1 MNYPDGII
9 HLMLRIFPLLVILLA
24 QASLLTSYLVN
35 LFMPGVAWAVSPEPV
50 EGPAAELTIQV
61 EPRDEIIQRPS
72 QRLSEL
78 EELLSAQ
85 DPGSVFLNPIKHAI
99 RNARGAGV
107 SLETIVLL
115 ILLPALASF
124 IAAARHLIG
133 LRGFGIFLP
142 VALSIV
148 FVAIGPVLGLGLFL
162 LIVAASTLLR
172 LFLRK
177 LRLKLQYLP
186 RMALILWFVVLSV
199 FVVLFFAP
207 LIPELGVL
215 EVSIFPVLFLVL
227 LAEDFTRVQIG
238 KSIGVAVTLTSET
251 LILAL
256 ISFAILSLRPVQYFA
271 ILNPEILLFGVAAF
285 DIFLGRYVGLRVLEL
300 WRFRKLIRG

>member
-1 MNYPDGII
+1 
-9 HLMLRIFPLLVILLA
+9 MLRIFPLLVILLA

-256 ISFAILSLRPVQYFA
+256 ISFAILSLRSVQYFA

>member
-9 HLMLRIFPLLVILLA
+9 HLMLRIFALLVILLA